1 MKEFFELNR
10 PIVLFVYGQ
19 AFFVMGL
26 AIFLQS
32 RRYSRLQLARDL
44 RWLAAFGILH
54 GVHEWG
60 MVFIPIQSTYL
71 PVPYTSLLQ
80 ALQVILLAVSYACLC
95 LFGAA
100 ALTEK
105 WKSGQRLAW
114 VLILAWCIIFGASL
128 EFSTTGESWL
138 LFSSI
143 WARYL
148 LGFPGSLIAMFG
160 LRYHA
165 STRAMSIGGIA
176 IERTIR
182 VASTALGVYAI
193 LGGLLGP
200 AAPFFPAN
208 VLNRLLIENLISI
221 PVEVYRSI
229 AGTVMAVSII
239 RALEVFDIEEDRLIE
254 SMEVEHIRAAERDRI
269 GQEIHDGAMQGV
281 YSISLILD
289 SMQPHVADHEKATVR
304 LEQARHV
311 LEDVIADLR
320 RYMVSLRVHVPEEP
334 LAESLGRL
342 ARNPRFSSLVDI
354 VLRLDVE
361 PDLSPSQA
369 GNLLAITQEALSNA
383 VRHARASRVRITLAR
398 GQAGP
403 IFRIEDD
410 GQGFDETT
418 VAPHFGLRTMRD
430 QARLMGAK
438 LTLDSHPGKGTV
450 IELALPESG
459 DTWPG

>member
-10 PIVLFVYGQ
+10 PIVLFLYGQ

-54 GVHEWG
+54 GLHEWG

-71 PVPYTSLLQ
+71 PIPYTSLLQ
-80 ALQVILLAVSYACLC
+80 TVQVILLAVSYTCLC

-100 ALTEK
+100 ALAEQ
-105 WKSGQRLAW
+105 WKAGRRLA
-114 VLILAWCIIFGASL
+114 LGLSLAWCAIFGVSL
-128 EFSTTGESWL
+128 QLCPDQESWL
-138 LFSSI
+138 LFASA

-148 LGFPGSLIAMFG
+148 LGFPGSILTAFG

-165 STRAMSIGGIA
+165 GTRAMSIGGTT
-176 IERTIR
+176 IEHTLH
-182 VASTALGVYAI
+182 VTSYTFGVYAI
-193 LGGLLGP
+193 LGGLLVTP
-200 AAPFFPAN
+200 TPVFPAN
-208 VLNRLLIENLISI
+208 FLNRSLIENLIGI

-229 AGTVMAVSII
+229 AGAIMAVSII

-281 YSISLILD
+281 YSVSLILD
-289 SMQPHVADHEKATVR
+289 SMQPHVADHKKAAGR

-320 RYMVSLRVHVPEEP
+320 RYMVSLRVQAPEVS
-334 LAESLGRL
+334 LAESLEQM
-342 ARNPRFSSLVDI
+342 ASNPRFSSLVDI
-354 VLRLDVE
+354 VLNLETV
-361 PDLSPSQA
+361 PDLSPGQA
-369 GNLLAITQEALSNA
+369 GHLLAITQEALSNA
-383 VRHARASRVRITLAR
+383 VRHARASRVTITLTR
-398 GQAGP
+398 EQDGL

-410 GQGFDETT
+410 GQGFDETAI
-418 VAPHFGLRTMRD
+418 APHFGLRTMRD
-430 QARLMGAK
+430 QARLIGAK
-438 LTLDSHPGKGTV
+438 LSLDSHPGKGTA
-450 IELALPESG
+450 IELVLLESG
-459 DTWPG
+459 ET